1 MELER
6 RRIVLVSMIG
16 GFLGAALAAGPFR
29 GRGAVRTP
37 ETAGK
42 AGGGRMEPP
51 DPQAELRRRQ
61 WEDWM
66 GFLHYDGTPPKDG
79 HETR

>member
-6 RRIVLVSMIG
+6 RRIMLVSMIG
-16 GFLGAALAAGPFR
+16 GFLGAALAAALF
-29 GRGAVRTP
+29 GAGVLFERRRRP
-37 ETAGK
+37 GK
-42 AGGGRMEPP
+42 REAGRMEPP